1 MMRVIT
7 KTEKQ
12 KYMKKKRKKDI
23 LKAWRRKKM
32 ARKKTTIKYDTIKIP
47 EGLTLKIDVMQK
59 ASMGD
64 YTSKTDVIKDAVR
77 LLWGK
82 KGFEKGEIE
91 NVKSEQSATRGDGL
105 AESKDGS
112 EGANKTGQ
120 DDALDWLRNS

>member
-1 MMRVIT
+1 
-7 KTEKQ
+7 
-12 KYMKKKRKKDI
+12 
-23 LKAWRRKKM
+23 M

-64 YTSKTDVIKDAVR
+64 YTSRTDVIKDAVR
-77 LLWGK
+77 QLWGK
-82 KGFEKGEIE
+82 KGFERFE
-91 NVKSEQSATRGDGL
+91 NENDASKQGAIRRDGL

-120 DDALDWLRNS
+120 DDA